1 MIVGLSGF
9 ARSGKDSVASF
20 MKDHSRRAF
29 ADKLREAIWRLDPI
43 IFDDKRTREV
53 VEEFGWEQAKG
64 LFPELRR
71 LLQVFGTEVGRFMI
85 HPDIWVKLAIEG
97 LEPDDSIV
105 FTDVRFPNEAL
116 AIKSLGGQIWRVNRP
131 GIEALNDHAS
141 ETSMTSWDFDHVIDN
156 DGDLETLR
164 TKVENLLSPILS

>member
-1 MIVGLSGF
+1 MIIGLSGF
-9 ARSGKDSVASF
+9 ARSGKDTVASF
-20 MKDHSRRAF
+20 MVDHSRRAF

-53 VEEFGWEQAKG
+53 VEEYGWEQAKV

-71 LLQVFGTEVGRFMI
+71 LLQVFGTEVGRYMI
-85 HPDIWVKLAIEG
+85 HPDIWVKLATDG
-97 LEPDDSIV
+97 LEPTDNVV

-116 AIKSLGGQIWRVNRP
+116 AIKALGGQVWRVNRP

-141 ETSMTSWDFDHVIDN
+141 ETSMTSWNFDEVIVN

-164 TKVENLLSPILS
+164 TKVKDLLSPILS